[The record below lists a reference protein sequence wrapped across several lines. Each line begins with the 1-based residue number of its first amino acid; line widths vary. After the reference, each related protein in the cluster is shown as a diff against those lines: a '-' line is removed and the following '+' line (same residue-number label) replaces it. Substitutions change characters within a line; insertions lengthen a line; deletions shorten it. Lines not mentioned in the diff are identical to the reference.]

1 MEFKRPETLIAT
13 GKSGKR
19 ICKESGRSGT
29 DEKHRRY
36 TSRNRQIREV
46 KSGLRGTI

>member
-19 ICKESGRSGT
+19 IWKELGRSGI
-29 DEKHRRY
+29 DGIFIN
-36 TSRNRQIREV
+36 SIN
-46 KSGLRGTI
+46 GLYFW

>member
-19 ICKESGRSGT
+19 IWKELGRSGINMIEYLQELRVR
-29 DEKHRRY
+29 DG
-36 TSRNRQIREV
+36 NNIRIIN
-46 KSGLRGTI
+46 SHIF

>member
-19 ICKESGRSGT
+19 ICKELGRSGI
-29 DEKHRRY
+29 DDK
-36 TSRNRQIREV
+36 
-46 KSGLRGTI
+46 

>member
-19 ICKESGRSGT
+19 ICKELGRSGISY
-29 DEKHRRY
+29 DR
-36 TSRNRQIREV
+36 
-46 KSGLRGTI
+46 

>member
-19 ICKESGRSGT
+19 ICKELGRSGINGIFIN
-29 DEKHRRY
+29 
-36 TSRNRQIREV
+36 SIN
-46 KSGLRGTI
+46 GLYF